1 MKLLGVFWEGVRLGD
16 SCYLTFLSSLMTPLK
31 SLHGTVVVKELPGVR
46 WSIRISQVE
55 INSETFIHYGDG
67 VSKKQKKKKKKKREC
82 YPPMFHFPH
91 GLALGTDQMNQ
102 YK

>member
-16 SCYLTFLSSLMTPLK
+16 SCYLTFLSSFMTPLK

-67 VSKKQKKKKKKKREC
+67 VSKKQKKKKKKRESAIPQC
-82 YPPMFHFPH
+82 FIFPMDWHW
-91 GLALGTDQMNQ
+91 AQI
-102 YK
+102 K